1 MAVGHTAGQQGQTSP
16 GLALVD
22 AQEDAENAPKGER
35 CPCHRRWAQGSA
47 EDE

>member
-22 AQEDAENAPKGER
+22 AQEDAENEPKGER
-35 CPCHRRWAQGSA
+35 RPCHRR
-47 EDE
+47 